1 MEVITL
7 KDLEYSDVYYTILS
21 FIINFEKHKSY
32 SKKSIIDFKNF
43 TIANPRAL
51 LDKNVKKYI
60 SRCLVCNNINNY
72 FDLMDKAIG
81 NIVIKKPHSREVRFG
96 SIYRITYNLPLKNR
110 TFYKTVIPYV
120 IYSNYFNYSNEI
132 RIIIYENIK
141 KLLDIKDIGQIR
153 YINIIEKLLKIYS
166 FKGYNQFK
174 IIFMVFI
181 KNLKKDLIKNNIEST
196 DRDKIISSTIRSLNW
211 ELKENNL

>member
-1 MEVITL
+1 MEVITF
-7 KDLEYSDVYYTILS
+7 KDLEYSDVYYIILS
-21 FIINFEKHKSY
+21 FIINFEKNKSY

-43 TIANPRAL
+43 TMANPRAL

-72 FDLMDKAIG
+72 FDLMDGFIK
-81 NIVIKKPHSREVRFG
+81 NVVIKKPANRFMY
-96 SIYRITYNLPLKNR
+96 SITYNLPLKNR

-153 YINIIEKLLKIYS
+153 YINIIEKLLKTYS
-166 FKGYNQFK
+166 LKGGNQFK